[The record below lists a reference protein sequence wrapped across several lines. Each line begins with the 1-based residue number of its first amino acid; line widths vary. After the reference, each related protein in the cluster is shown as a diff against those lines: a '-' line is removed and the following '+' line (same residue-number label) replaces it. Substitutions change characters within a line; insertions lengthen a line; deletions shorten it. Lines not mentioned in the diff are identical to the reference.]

1 MRLRMNRRRLQLLG
15 RRRRK
20 VPLGGQGVGTL
31 SLPLPL
37 PYAIVVAVV
46 VAVELPLALRGV
58 SFIYMETYR
67 RRRTILVGRISSSSL
82 APTPGSH
89 STISNAMG
97 TMFHWR
103 SKSRF
108 SFFCGWVSQWELQTS
123 APDNPNKAAAIVKTS
138 VEMLAR

>member
-1 MRLRMNRRRLQLLG
+1 MNRRRLQLLG
-15 RRRRK
+15 RRQRK

-37 PYAIVVAVV
+37 PYAILVAVV
-46 VAVELPLALRGV
+46 VVVELPLALRGV

-67 RRRTILVGRISSSSL
+67 RRCTTLVGRISSSSL
-82 APTPGSH
+82 APTPGGRSAV
-89 STISNAMG
+89 SGAMG

-108 SFFCGWVSQWELQTS
+108 SFFCGWVSQ
-123 APDNPNKAAAIVKTS
+123 
-138 VEMLAR
+138 